1 MSPRWYTSAITG
13 LPIATTAPGPPA
25 VVPQGVADGA
35 SVLLVIVC
43 PQRNQRHELN
53 ATVVEQ
59 RAGTY
64 QQRINRRLGK
74 PRKGR
79 INVTG
84 GGASKTSICF
94 PMDKAAGSTRRC
106 RSDDEKE
113 FGRVQP
119 DRRRARQGHRA
130 PHGGIIWHSSG
141 VLLRVLERRRAR
153 MSRNHEDHQV

>member
-64 QQRINRRLGK
+64 QQRINRLLGK

-84 GGASKTSICF
+84 DGASKTSICF
-94 PMDKAAGSTRRC
+94 PMDKAAGSTVGAAATTRR
-106 RSDDEKE
+106 SSVE
-113 FGRVQP
+113 FSRIGAVLAKGI
-119 DRRRARQGHRA
+119 ARLMA
-130 PHGGIIWHSSG
+130 
-141 VLLRVLERRRAR
+141 E
-153 MSRNHEDHQV
+153 